1 MPRDIIILE
10 CTEAKAE
17 GKPTSRYVTTRNK
30 KSLRT
35 PGRLEKIKYNP
46 FLKRRFIVKCVNW
59 FGLSIIFII
68 MSTEPKTVER
78 RIRFRTCNR
87 QMPRRRLDIPMDQV
101 NLLNPDF
108 LSKFTSETGK
118 ILPRRVTGLSAK
130 MHRKVTREI
139 KRARSINLLP

>member
-1 MPRDIIILE
+1 
-10 CTEAKAE
+10 
-17 GKPTSRYVTTRNK
+17 
-30 KSLRT
+30 
-35 PGRLEKIKYNP
+35 
-46 FLKRRFIVKCVNW
+46 
-59 FGLSIIFII
+59 

-139 KRARSINLLP
+139 KRAQGKSLSVELSLQAGVCPVTGQTPALFPPIILFPHAGTERYPVRGGYAQYFH